1 MKKFFSIVALVLL
14 VVIGASRQANAQASF
29 DKGDKAIN
37 LGVGIGAIGANA
49 SVEFGVQKNIGVG
62 AYFAYERISTGL
74 LGAAIGVNYGYNQL
88 NLGLRGAY
96 HFGELLNMSDNKFD
110 LYGAGGVGIRLDNG
124 YATDYNVSTGNY
136 TYGTRIN
143 PQLLLR
149 VGGRY
154 FFTDKMAGWAEI
166 GSGGS
171 WLQGGI
177 AFKF

>member
-1 MKKFFSIVALVLL
+1 MKNFFAIAVLVLF
-14 VVIGASRQANAQASF
+14 VAVGAPMRANAQASF
-29 DKGDKAIN
+29 GKGDKAIN
-37 LGVGIGAIGANA
+37 LGAGIGAIGANA

-96 HFGELLNMSDNKFD
+96 HFGELLNMSDSKLD
-110 LYGAGGVGIRLDNG
+110 LYGAGGVGVRLDDG
-124 YATDYNVSTGNY
+124 YATDFNVITGNY
-136 TYGTRIN
+136 TYETRIN